1 MARQHEHAGTT
12 TGAVSSP
19 VDQVVVH
26 GQGVRVDR
34 VDTELPRIEARS
46 RFGGVDPTAILAGTM
61 AAIGTLLLLS
71 SLAGALG
78 RIGYEQGTGRDELS
92 TAGLVAGLVVLG
104 LSLLFGGYVAGR
116 VARYEGKR
124 NGLLTGVLFALLS
137 ALVAGL
143 ASQSDRVR
151 DLDLPRF
158 LDTGTL
164 TVAAIASAVTALIV
178 TLGAATLG
186 GRFGAA
192 YHRRVDD
199 ALLNTRAGGLA
210 PYPTEGD
217 ALTSTRTTETSR

>member
-1 MARQHEHAGTT
+1 M
-12 TGAVSSP
+12 
-19 VDQVVVH
+19 
-26 GQGVRVDR
+26 
-34 VDTELPRIEARS
+34 
-46 RFGGVDPTAILAGTM
+46 AILAGTM

-78 RIGYEQGTGRDELS
+78 RIGYEQGTGDEQLS
-92 TAGLVAGLVVLG
+92 SAGLVAGLIVLG

-124 NGLLTGVLFALLS
+124 NGLLTGVLFAVLS

-151 DLDLPRF
+151 DLELPRF
-158 LDTGTL
+158 IDTDTL
-164 TVAAIASAVTALIV
+164 TVAALASAVTALIV
-178 TLGAATLG
+178 ALGAATLG

-199 ALLNTRAGGLA
+199 ALLGTRAGGLA
-210 PYPTEGD
+210 PYPTETTTGPTGT
-217 ALTSTRTTETSR
+217 ATGTTGTSTRVEGTR